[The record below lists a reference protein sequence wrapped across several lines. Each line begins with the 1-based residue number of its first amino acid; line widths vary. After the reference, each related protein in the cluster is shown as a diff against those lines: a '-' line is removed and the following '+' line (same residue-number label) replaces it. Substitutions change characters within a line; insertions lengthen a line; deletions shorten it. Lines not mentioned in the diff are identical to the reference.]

1 MVDSPCYP
9 FDEVFGFV
17 DVDFDVDFDV
27 GVGIGGGIGVVVK
40 IELEKNFNTKTGKNY
55 CRIYCRTRNCL
66 LNKNHQ

>member
-27 GVGIGGGIGVVVK
+27 GVGIGGGIGAVVK
-40 IELEKNFNTKTGKNY
+40 IELEKILTLKLVKIIVVF
-55 CRIYCRTRNCL
+55 
-66 LNKNHQ
+66 